1 MRLGRIARIVLM
13 ICQPLVL
20 VLVPVPK
27 ITRGSPAVLRLRAH
41 LRVEAVCHCAT
52 ENVRAAA
59 MGAR

>member
-13 ICQPLVL
+13 MCQPLVL
-20 VLVPVPK
+20 VLLPK